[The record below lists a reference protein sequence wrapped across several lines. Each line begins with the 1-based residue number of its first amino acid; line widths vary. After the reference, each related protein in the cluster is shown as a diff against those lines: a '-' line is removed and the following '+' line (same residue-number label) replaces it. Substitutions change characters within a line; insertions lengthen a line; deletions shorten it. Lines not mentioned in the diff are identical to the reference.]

1 MDLEEFRRSYMHM
14 ESVGNSPGNFFRRA
28 ATLAKNIGAIGPA
41 IKKDRQASKY
51 RYALRQEAKKEL
63 KENGMSW
70 DVVKKGFLGRR
81 KVHGQTSEA
90 ISRAGDAAV
99 GMAMSVNEL
108 GQTAQSIVGTNGRNM
123 YGGQDLE
130 KGIHFTL
137 LAKRYTSK
145 AFRMPGEILN
155 KAERLINTADDI
167 TRKQFDFGQDKDKGG
182 GQNLS
187 KPLSHSMP
195 MPAHDEIGR

>member
-70 DVVKKGFLGRR
+70 DVVKKGFLEEEKYTGRHR
-81 KVHGQTSEA
+81 KQYREP
-90 ISRAGDAAV
+90 
-99 GMAMSVNEL
+99 E
-108 GQTAQSIVGTNGRNM
+108 
-123 YGGQDLE
+123 
-130 KGIHFTL
+130 TL
-137 LAKRYTSK
+137 LL
-145 AFRMPGEILN
+145 EWLC
-155 KAERLINTADDI
+155 
-167 TRKQFDFGQDKDKGG
+167 Q
-182 GQNLS
+182 
-187 KPLSHSMP
+187 
-195 MPAHDEIGR
+195 

>member
-14 ESVGNSPGNFFRRA
+14 ESMGNSPGNFFRRA
-28 ATLAKNIGAIGPA
+28 SILAKSIGAIGPA
-41 IKKDRQASKY
+41 IKKDRADSKY
-51 RYALRQEAKKEL
+51 RYALREEAKKEFR
-63 KENGMSW
+63 ENGMSL
-70 DVVKKGFLGRR
+70 DVLKKKFLGRR
-81 KVHGQTSEA
+81 KLHGHTTEA
-90 ISRAGDAAV
+90 ISRVEDAAV
-99 GMAMSVNEL
+99 GMTMSVNEL

-130 KGIHFTL
+130 KGIHFAL

-167 TRKQFDFGQDKDKGG
+167 TRKQFDLGQDIDKEK

-187 KPLSHSMP
+187 KTLSQSIPRPSHE
-195 MPAHDEIGR
+195 EIGR